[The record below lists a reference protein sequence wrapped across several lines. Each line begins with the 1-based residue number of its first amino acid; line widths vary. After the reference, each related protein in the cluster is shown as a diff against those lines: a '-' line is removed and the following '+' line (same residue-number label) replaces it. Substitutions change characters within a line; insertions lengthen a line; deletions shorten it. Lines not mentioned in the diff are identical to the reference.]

1 MDRPPKSKSVQRLQR
16 LLDAI
21 RELQSRPRGSS
32 EFEKWRRDTAV
43 AISNT
48 FPDRPGYQEDFV
60 GIRYR
65 PRAVWSGM
73 SESEYQ
79 RAYVG
84 GLQSAAASLASMVDE
99 IREYWE
105 DDEPAATPTATA
117 REQQTTNEVFVVHGT
132 DEGAKD
138 AVARLLTKLDLEPVV
153 LHEQPNQGRT
163 IIEKFEEYAQVGF
176 AVVLLTPDDEGGS
189 RGQSTDPQPR
199 ARQNV
204 ILELGFFL
212 GKLGRRRTCALR
224 KEDVE
229 IPSDYDGVLYI
240 PMDDQGAWELKLLRE
255 LKEGGFD
262 VDANRLLAPHPPGH
276 H

>member
-1 MDRPPKSKSVQRLQR
+1 MGRPHKGKSIERLQR
-16 LLDAI
+16 ALDTI
-21 RELQSRPRGSS
+21 SELKQLRRGAPQ
-32 EFEKWRRDTAV
+32 FEKWRRNAEV

-48 FPDRPGYQEDFV
+48 FGGNTSHVKDFRQIRYLPGGVFV
-60 GIRYR
+60 GN
-65 PRAVWSGM
+65 PEAH
-73 SESEYQ
+73 YQ
-79 RAYVG
+79 RVYLR
-84 GLQSAAASLASMVDE
+84 GLDSAASVLDSMIDE
-99 IREYWE
+99 IEEYW
-105 DDEPAATPTATA
+105 DGDEPAATATTTA
-117 REQQTTNEVFVVHGT
+117 RAQQTTNQVFVVHGT

-138 AVARLLTKLDLEPVV
+138 AVARLLTKLDIEPVV

-212 GKLGRRRTCALR
+212 GKLGRRGTCALL

-240 PMDDQGAWELKLLRE
+240 PMDDQGAWQMALVRE
-255 LKEGGFD
+255 LKEAGLD
-262 VDANRLLAPHPPGH
+262 VDANRIV
-276 H
+276 

>member
-32 EFEKWRRDTAV
+32 EFEKWRRDTEV

-48 FPDRPGYQEDFV
+48 FPDRPSYQEDFV

-65 PRAVWSGM
+65 PRAVWSGI

-99 IREYWE
+99 IREYWP
-105 DDEPAATPTATA
+105 DDEPASVAATTA

-132 DEGAKD
+132 DDGPKD
-138 AVARLLTKLDLEPVV
+138 AVARFLTKLGLEPVV

-163 IIEKFEEYAQVGF
+163 IIEKFEEYAQVAF
-176 AVVLLTPDDEGGS
+176 AVVLLTPDDIGG
-189 RGQSTDPQPR
+189 RHGQLDGLQPR

-204 ILELGFFL
+204 IFELGFFL
-212 GKLGRRRTCALR
+212 GKLGRRGTCALL

-229 IPSDYDGVLYI
+229 IPSNYDGVLYI
-240 PMDDQGAWELKLLRE
+240 PMDDHGAWQMKLVGELKGAGL
-255 LKEGGFD
+255 D
-262 VDANRLLAPHPPGH
+262 VDANRIV
-276 H
+276 

>member
-117 REQQTTNEVFVVHGT
+117 REQRTTNEVFVVHGT

-138 AVARLLTKLDLEPVV
+138 AWPA
-153 LHEQPNQGRT
+153 
-163 IIEKFEEYAQVGF
+163 
-176 AVVLLTPDDEGGS
+176 DETGS
-189 RGQSTDPQPR
+189 RTSGSTNSRTRGVRLSRSSKNTPR
-199 ARQNV
+199 SLRRSLAYSGRRGRFAINRPTTPRKADS
-204 ILELGFFL
+204 ELGFFL
-212 GKLGRRRTCALR
+212 GKLGDVLAPCGKKTWRSRRTMMESSTSQWTT
-224 KEDVE
+224 K
-229 IPSDYDGVLYI
+229 
-240 PMDDQGAWELKLLRE
+240 
-255 LKEGGFD
+255 
-262 VDANRLLAPHPPGH
+262 GH
-276 H
+276 GN